1 MVQTIIVVGGQW
13 GDEGKGKIVDFL
25 AEKADL
31 VIRYAGG
38 NNAGHTVVVNGKK
51 FKFHLIPSGIVH
63 EGKLNII
70 ANGTV
75 VDPEVLVEEIENLEK
90 MGFKIDDSRLIISS
104 NAHTILPKHREEDN
118 PKKDPH
124 AKMIGTTGRGIGPCY
139 RDKIARKGM
148 RISDYVESSNSKIAE
163 KIKPLVKDTCF
174 IINEAIEKGKKVLFE
189 GAQGTLLDVDH
200 GTYPFVTSSNP
211 TAGGALTGTGVGPTK
226 IDAVIGVFKAYTTR
240 VGAGPFPTELG
251 TEEQTNKEGTWD
263 KIEDVYD
270 EALKEALEK
279 ANAGDEYYQGKYMRL
294 KGKEY
299 GTTTGRPRRTGW
311 FDAVAARYAVVINGM
326 SSIAIT
332 KLDVLQGLKKIKIC
346 VAYEVDGKRTTN
358 FILNTKKLTRARP
371 IYEEMPGWDEDIGD
385 AKSFEDLPRNAQNY
399 LKRLEDLC
407 KTRISII
414 SVGPRR
420 DQTIVVD
427 DNNLF

>member
-1 MVQTIIVVGGQW
+1 M
-13 GDEGKGKIVDFL
+13 
-25 AEKADL
+25 
-31 VIRYAGG
+31 
-38 NNAGHTVVVNGKK
+38 
-51 FKFHLIPSGIVH
+51 
-63 EGKLNII
+63 
-70 ANGTV
+70 
-75 VDPEVLVEEIENLEK
+75 
-90 MGFKIDDSRLIISS
+90 
-104 NAHTILPKHREEDN
+104 
-118 PKKDPH
+118 
-124 AKMIGTTGRGIGPCY
+124 
-139 RDKIARKGM
+139 
-148 RISDYVESSNSKIAE
+148 
-163 KIKPLVKDTCF
+163 
-174 IINEAIEKGKKVLFE
+174 
-189 GAQGTLLDVDH
+189 
-200 GTYPFVTSSNP
+200 
-211 TAGGALTGTGVGPTK
+211 TGTGVGPTK

-263 KIEDVYD
+263 KIENVYD

-358 FILNTKKLTRARP
+358 FILNTKKLAGAKP